1 MMDTYLAYAS
11 RGKNDWWRYLLTPIL
26 GLGLTIVTMTVIAL
40 VLILA
45 HILPPNIA
53 AEMQQP
59 RYIAPFYLGIAA
71 CFGLLTVCL
80 ALAAFLVQ
88 RKRPSDII
96 GQWRPAF
103 FVQGFLIWT
112 CVQVVLTLSDF
123 AIAPGGFSFSLNSGT
138 ALLAATA
145 LVGIAVQTF
154 TEEFVF
160 RGYVTQGLVLAFK
173 KPLPAAI
180 VSGLLFG
187 ALHIPNG
194 TPQALN
200 AAVFGIVCALI
211 AIRTGGLAL
220 TFGLHLA
227 NNYFG
232 AAIVV
237 SGSDVFKG
245 SPGLVTQTT
254 PQLLWW
260 DFSLG
265 VVALLAIAWLVIR
278 QSHFRAAPA
287 A

>member
-26 GLGLTIVTMTVIAL
+26 GLGLTIVTLTVISL
-40 VLILA
+40 VLILT
-45 HILPPNIA
+45 HLLPPNFA
-53 AEMQQP
+53 AEMNQP
-59 RYIAPFYLGIAA
+59 RYFAPFYLGIAV

-88 RKRPSDII
+88 HKRPSDII

-103 FVQGFLIWT
+103 FVQGILIWT
-112 CVQVVLTLSDF
+112 CVQAVLALIDF
-123 AIAPGGFSFSLNSGT
+123 AIVPGGFSFSLTSGT

-187 ALHIPNG
+187 SLHIPNG
-194 TPQALN
+194 LPQALN
-200 AAVFGIVCALI
+200 AVVFGIVCALI
-211 AIRTGGLAL
+211 AIRTGGP
-220 TFGLHLA
+220 
-227 NNYFG
+227 G
-232 AAIVV
+232 ADLRPA
-237 SGSDVFKG
+237 SR
-245 SPGLVTQTT
+245 Q
-254 PQLLWW
+254 QLFRCR
-260 DFSLG
+260 DRG
-265 VVALLAIAWLVIR
+265 VR
-278 QSHFRAAPA
+278 QRCL
-287 A
+287 

>member
-1 MMDTYLAYAS
+1 MMETYLAYAS
-11 RGKNDWWRYLLTPIL
+11 RGRNDWWRYLLTPIL
-26 GLGLTIVTMTVIAL
+26 GFLLTAL
-40 VLILA
+40 VLIVLTLVLMFA
-45 HILPPNIA
+45 HLLPPDFA
-53 AEMQQP
+53 TQMQQP
-59 RYIAPFYLGIAA
+59 KNIVPFDLGIAA
-71 CFGLLTVCL
+71 CFGLLTVCF
-80 ALAAFLVQ
+80 AIAAFLVQ

-96 GQWRPAF
+96 GQWRSKL
-103 FVQGFLIWT
+103 FVQGLVIWT
-112 CVQVVLTLSDF
+112 GVQAILALVDYV
-123 AIAPGGFSFSLNSGT
+123 IAPGGFSLSLNAGT
-138 ALLAATA
+138 ALLATTA
-145 LVGIAVQTF
+145 LAGIVVQTF
-154 TEEFVF
+154 TEEFLF

-173 KPLPAAI
+173 KPLPAAV

-194 TPQALN
+194 LPQALN

-211 AIRTGGLAL
+211 ATRSGGLAL
-220 TFGLHLA
+220 TFGIHLA

-245 SPGLVTQTT
+245 SPGLFSQTT

-265 VVALLAIAWLVIR
+265 VVVLVAMFWLVFR
-278 QSHFRAAPA
+278 RPHFAAEPA